1 MSYDLKFFR
10 TPEGVDPVRL
20 YREIEQR
27 EESGEQ
33 DAVPPT
39 SADRLQMRRV
49 ATGLKHWR
57 PSLLE
62 FVSNEPLA
70 WIELDD
76 TDLQIQFVIRGDHVS
91 ATFPYFGDRPRQTM
105 ETVIG
110 CAEVLR
116 EIAHYS
122 AFDPQL
128 ERAVTRA
135 DLDSM
140 VAAYTRVDRS
150 PVLDVDVDETAARQR
165 PWWRFW

>member
-1 MSYDLKFFR
+1 MSYGLKFFR
-10 TPEGVDPVRL
+10 IGEGVDPVRL
-20 YREIEQR
+20 YHEIERR
-27 EESGEQ
+27 EESGEE
-33 DAVPPT
+33 DAVPQT
-39 SADRLQMRRV
+39 SAGRLQMRRI
-49 ATGLKHWR
+49 ATALKHWR

-76 TDLQIQFVIRGDHVS
+76 TDLQIQFVVRGDHVN
-91 ATFPYFGDRPRQTM
+91 ATIPYFGDRPRQTM
-105 ETVIG
+105 EAVIG

-128 ERAVTRA
+128 ESVVTRA
-135 DLDSM
+135 DLDNM
-140 VAAYTRVDRS
+140 VGAYTRVDRS
-150 PVLDVDVDETAARQR
+150 TLLDVAETAARHR